1 LTPPLRNAT
10 MATMKNKE
18 SAMIAGL
25 TILLLFQ
32 LAGEVLAHLFALPL
46 PGPVIGMALLFI
58 ALALRGGVPAF
69 LGQTS
74 TSLLSHLSLLFI
86 PAGVGVMLHF
96 QRIANEW
103 LAIVCALV
111 ISTAV
116 TLAVTAWT
124 LRLLQKSKR

>member
-1 LTPPLRNAT
+1 
-10 MATMKNKE
+10 MM
-18 SAMIAGL
+18 AGL

-32 LAGEVLAHLFALPL
+32 LAGEVLVHLFALPL

-103 LAIVCALV
+103 LAIACALV

-124 LRLLQKSKR
+124 LRLVQRLQRSKREMP

>member
-1 LTPPLRNAT
+1 
-10 MATMKNKE
+10 
-18 SAMIAGL
+18 MIAGL

-32 LAGEVLAHLFALPL
+32 LAGEVLAYLFALPL
-46 PGPVIGMALLFI
+46 PGPVIGMALLF
-58 ALALRGGVPAF
+58 AGLALRGGAPAF
-69 LGQTS
+69 LELTS
-74 TSLLSHLSLLFI
+74 TNLLSHLSLLFI

-103 LAIVCALV
+103 QAIVGALV

-124 LRLLQKSKR
+124 LRILQRSKR

>member
-1 LTPPLRNAT
+1 
-10 MATMKNKE
+10 
-18 SAMIAGL
+18 MIAGL

-32 LAGEVLAHLFALPL
+32 LAGEVLVHLFALPL

-58 ALALRGGVPAF
+58 GLALRGGVPAF

-74 TSLLSHLSLLFI
+74 TGLLSHLSLLFV

-103 LAIVCALV
+103 QAIACALV

-124 LRLLQKSKR
+124 LRCLQGLLQRRRNSQGR